1 MVVGM
6 RMELMIPGCGT
17 GCERLLTHEDC
28 HLPLVSNNMSGGTA
42 RI

>member
-17 GCERLLTHEDC
+17 GERLLTHEDC
-28 HLPLVSNNMSGGTA
+28 HLPLVNNNMSGGTA